1 VISGTGWQVKSPIE
15 QPITDVIQT
24 DAAIN
29 TGNSGGPLLDSSG
42 KLIGMNT
49 AIYSPSGASTGIG
62 FAIPI
67 DTVKFIVHSFEM
79 VKLYNPSWVFPILVP
94 YKQGH

>member
-1 VISGTGWQVKSPIE
+1 LPPLLFFTKKISS
-15 QPITDVIQT
+15 QT

-29 TGNSGGPLLDSSG
+29 PGNSGGVLLDSGG

-49 AIYSPSGASTGIG
+49 AIYSPSGASAGIG

-67 DTVKFIVHSFEM
+67 DSIKYM
-79 VKLYNPSWVFPILVP
+79 
-94 YKQGH
+94 